1 PPAIMSIFL
10 GTLMTQVLEDIEN
23 KEIVSI
29 AKGENAYLKLGLTRI
44 PSILLDNTD
53 RNRTSPFAFTGNK
66 FEFRAVGSTANS
78 AHPMMVLN
86 TIVAK
91 QLKEFRQEY
100 DAERLI
106 DDSKKE
112 GIVVKI
118 LKRYIAESKSILF
131 EGNGYSKEWEDEAAQ
146 RGLSNIRN
154 TPEALKSFLRP
165 EYIAVF
171 EEMGVLSQREIEAR
185 YEIELE
191 NYVKKVQIESR
202 VVGDLAQNHVIS
214 TAIKYQTRLVQTAK
228 SLIDLG
234 LTKEAEPVIQIIK
247 EISSRVATISTLVE
261 QSVEARKYA
270 NNLPKIEEMAAVYS
284 TDVKQYSEK
293 IRIEVDKLELV
304 IDDEDWPL
312 VKYRELLYVR

>member
-1 PPAIMSIFL
+1 
-10 GTLMTQVLEDIEN
+10 
-23 KEIVSI
+23 
-29 AKGENAYLKLGLTRI
+29 
-44 PSILLDNTD
+44 
-53 RNRTSPFAFTGNK
+53 
-66 FEFRAVGSTANS
+66 
-78 AHPMMVLN
+78 
-86 TIVAK
+86 
-91 QLKEFRQEY
+91 
-100 DAERLI
+100 
-106 DDSKKE
+106 
-112 GIVVKI
+112 
-118 LKRYIAESKSILF
+118 
-131 EGNGYSKEWEDEAAQ
+131 
-146 RGLSNIRN
+146 
-154 TPEALKSFLRP
+154 
-165 EYIAVF
+165 
-171 EEMGVLSQREIEAR
+171 MGVLSQREIEAR

-293 IRIEVDKLELV
+293 IRVEVDKLELV